1 MNETAPPLMP
11 PPLMPPSLTPPPLAP
26 SLPAPAMS
34 PGLPRRDRAR
44 RASLDRL
51 LWRALP
57 ATPALAL
64 LLVWGVYWH
73 IEHPPPSVIPAI
85 SDVVATFWES
95 LLSGGLLADTLAS
108 LARLLGG
115 AALGIATGV
124 IAGFVAGLHRPIASF
139 LNPLVTFFN
148 AISGIV
154 WLPLVI
160 GFLGVGSALA
170 TFLIWNTV
178 FFIVF
183 QNTVLG
189 VQLVPEVLELGV
201 QTLGASRWETIRS
214 VTLPGALP
222 YILTG
227 IRSGLGFGWRA
238 LIAAELVGA
247 NTGLGHLIFS
257 GAEYHRADII
267 VAGCLTIGV
276 IALLMDRWLLVPIE
290 HRTVRRWGLVT
301 EAART

>member
-1 MNETAPPLMP
+1 MTRSARLIWH
-11 PPLMPPSLTPPPLAP
+11 
-26 SLPAPAMS
+26 
-34 PGLPRRDRAR
+34 GLP
-44 RASLDRL
+44 
-51 LWRALP
+51 ALP
-57 ATPALAL
+57 AVTL
-64 LLVWGVYWH
+64 LLIWAGYWYCVR
-73 IEHPPPSVIPAI
+73 PPPSVIPSIQAVI
-85 SDVVATFWES
+85 LSFGEMLGSGA
-95 LLSGGLLADTLAS
+95 LLIDTLAS
-108 LARLLGG
+108 LSRLMGG
-115 AALGIATGV
+115 VALGVASGV
-124 IAGFVAGLHRPIASF
+124 AAGFVAGLNRPIAEF

-160 GFLGVGSALA
+160 GWLGVGSALA

-189 VQLVPEVLELGV
+189 VQLVPEVLEQSV
-201 QTLGASRWETIRS
+201 RTLGANRWQTIRS

-247 NTGLGHLIFS
+247 STGLGHMIFN

-267 VAGCLTIGV
+267 IAGCLTIGV

-301 EAART
+301 EAARQ